1 MNNTD
6 SNITIEELVGA
17 LKTLPK
23 GKFYSYINTTTK
35 TLVAIESIESN
46 LGPIYIKRYDPSEE
60 ETPKNAKIQ
69 SISTQMLSRVAN
81 AMTENTPINIDR
93 LLGASYNTRSA
104 LEALL
109 CHTPQFY
116 YCFPGRIEIANGKTK
131 IRSGHKHIIYLP
143 NDPHALGELVE
154 KEIKNMEINE
164 IPSKNVIYNALE
176 LPAHEIPS
184 GKVDTTEERIHLNMQ
199 MAIYEIGCNLGV
211 KTFIAKN
218 DQGAMYKGKLLSE
231 HDCIIT
237 DLKNVPVVGAFD
249 GAEKAGRLIDAIWLD
264 SKSIPAIFEVEN
276 STGVTSGLTRMINFK
291 KTLPPYSDMR
301 FIIIAPDD
309 LSDKVSR
316 EVNKP
321 EFVELHAL
329 YLPYSAV
336 SELLGLCQERTLK
349 GVSTAFIETYCED
362 LIK

>member
-1 MNNTD
+1 MNNAD
-6 SNITIEELVGA
+6 SSVSIELLVNA

-23 GKFYSYINTTTK
+23 NTFFSYIHGATN
-35 TLVAIESIESN
+35 TLVAIESIDGN
-46 LGPIYIKRYDPSEE
+46 CGPITIKRYDPSKG
-60 ETPKNAKIQ
+60 ETPKTAKPQ
-69 SISTQMLSRVAN
+69 SISIQMLARVAN
-81 AMTENTPINIDR
+81 AITEGTPINIDR
-93 LLGASYNTRSA
+93 LLGAAYNTRSA

-116 YCFPGRIEIANGKTK
+116 YCYPGRIEMVNGKTK
-131 IRSGHKHIIYLP
+131 IKSGQRHLIYFP
-143 NDPHALGELVE
+143 NDPHTPGELVE

-176 LPAHEIPS
+176 LPAHTIAS
-184 GKVDTTEERIHLNMQ
+184 GSVDTTEERIHLNMQ

-218 DQGAMYKGKLLSE
+218 DQGAKYKGKLLSE
-231 HDCIIT
+231 HENIVT
-237 DLKNVPVVGAFD
+237 DLSKVPVVGAFD
-249 GAEKAGRLIDAIWLD
+249 GAAKAGSLIDAIWLD
-264 SKSIPAIFEVEN
+264 AKSIPAMFEVEN
-276 STGVTSGLTRMINFK
+276 STGVTSGLTRMSNFK
-291 KTLPPYSDMR
+291 KTLPPLSDMR

-309 LSDKVSR
+309 LSEKVSR

-321 EFVELHAL
+321 EFADLHAL
-329 YLPYSAV
+329 YLPYSSV

-349 GVSTAFIETYCED
+349 GVTTAFIETFCED